1 MKNQKEKII
10 FIAMLIIASTLISFY
25 FDSQISNAFSLIR
38 TASLDSFFLG
48 LTFISSEII
57 LFGILTALFLYYGKK
72 KILPLWITMALAGVI
87 SFIVKFSIQRPR
99 PFQLGIVSVLPSLEK
114 ASHLIWNF
122 SFPSFHA
129 MVIFCTIP
137 IFVKQFPK
145 FKYVWITLAVLVG
158 LSRVYFGVHF
168 LSDVIVGA
176 SVGYLIGWLVLR
188 KIGK

>member
-188 KIGK
+188 KIRK